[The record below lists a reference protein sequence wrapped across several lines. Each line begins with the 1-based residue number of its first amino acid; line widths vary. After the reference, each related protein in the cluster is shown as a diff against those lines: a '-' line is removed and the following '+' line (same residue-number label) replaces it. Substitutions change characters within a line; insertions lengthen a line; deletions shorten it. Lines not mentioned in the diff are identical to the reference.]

1 MVPYVRAII
10 TQTTITEDMADMVVS
25 LVMVDITL
33 LLLGLSSTISNF
45 LRNHKRFKF
54 KKTFQESQTSLTL
67 HIMGSSVTYLSWG
80 VGGWVDSTPLLR

>member
-54 KKTFQESQTSLTL
+54 KKNFSRFLNFFNPTYHGLQRYFL
-67 HIMGSSVTYLSWG
+67 IMG
-80 VGGWVDSTPLLR
+80 GGGSIKYKLH